1 MPDRRPAQGRPSRP
15 GRSAVPLSEH
25 EQRLFEQI
33 ERSLAEDPKFAS
45 AVRATDPR
53 FHAKRRMIAAGILLL
68 AGMALLVY
76 GVAISIPLL
85 GVGGFLVMLC
95 ALAFGV
101 QAYRRGQSTDLHA
114 VGGTATRRTRQR
126 RGGLVDR
133 LEERWRRRPEGD
145 L

>member
-1 MPDRRPAQGRPSRP
+1 M
-15 GRSAVPLSEH
+15 PLSEH

-53 FHAKRRMIAAGILLL
+53 FHAKRRVIAAGVLLL

-76 GVAISIPLL
+76 GVATSVIPLGVL
-85 GVGGFLVMLC
+85 GFVIMGG
-95 ALAFGV
+95 ALGFGV
-101 QAYRRGQSTDLHA
+101 QSYRRGQSTDLHA
-114 VGGTATRRTRQR
+114 VGGTATRRTRQPR
-126 RGGLVDR
+126 RMGMVDR

-145 L
+145 G